1 MTGVKTCALPILNI
15 ENIDILKAEVVKKI
29 NALNEE
35 EFLQYLKS
43 EIDFHNET
51 DIYQLS
57 KEEEEAIN
65 ERLKDIEEGRY
76 ITNEELI
83 KQEQEWLRK

>member
-1 MTGVKTCALPILNI
+1 MNI

-65 ERLKDIEEGRY
+65 EGLKDIEEGRY

>member
-1 MTGVKTCALPILNI
+1 MNI

-65 ERLKDIEEGRY
+65 EALKDIEEGRY

>member
-1 MTGVKTCALPILNI
+1 MNI

-43 EIDFHNET
+43 EIDF
-51 DIYQLS
+51 Q
-57 KEEEEAIN
+57 
-65 ERLKDIEEGRY
+65 R
-76 ITNEELI
+76 
-83 KQEQEWLRK
+83 